1 MTDGDC
7 ASRGRQKFPDIHG
20 YFRKCLVPPHVVSFP
35 LRLGTKFSQVMS
47 PTSGQGGV
55 FMVVPLS
62 PESPRLAS
70 DYCKEPGGPGYCCG
84 CEGFIILAVAYGL
97 NHAFL
102 I

>member
-1 MTDGDC
+1 
-7 ASRGRQKFPDIHG
+7 
-20 YFRKCLVPPHVVSFP
+20 
-35 LRLGTKFSQVMS
+35 MS

-84 CEGFIILAVAYGL
+84 CEGFIILAVACCL
-97 NHAFL
+97 NHAFYEIARNSETRYDL
-102 I
+102 HTEVYGTGKVHTHY